1 MFWNCESF
9 EKTSFESAYDR
20 MINAAEEK
28 RKEEELAKSL
38 AKLNSMFETKVKP
51 VNGVYGG

>member
-1 MFWNCESF
+1 MFWTNESF

-20 MINAAEEK
+20 MVKAEAEK
-28 RKEEELAKSL
+28 KQKEEMANGL
-38 AKLNSMFETKVKP
+38 AKLNAMFETKVKP

>member
-1 MFWNCESF
+1 MFWNYESF

-28 RKEEELAKSL
+28 KNKEKLENNL
-38 AKLNSMFETKVKP
+38 AKLNSMFETKVNP
-51 VNGVYGG
+51 TNGVYGI